1 MTRVWPRLRR
11 LLAACVCLLAIGGA
25 AQAAERISLQFSDVE
40 VRDCLTALAQV
51 AGADLVVDDS
61 VSGKI
66 TVRFEAADFPAALDL
81 IARTKGLK
89 YRTESGVTVVTS
101 RQAMREYFGAAR
113 EFALRFADPAEA
125 AQAVRLALGLRADKE
140 ADGAGAPLLTRQH
153 SLLFYGTPREIELVR
168 ALLERID
175 APLPQVKLEAK
186 VVALQKDA
194 AKALGIDWEWSK
206 LPQSP
211 DREVEYRTVT
221 RTVTDESGKKQ
232 TISEEVPRENSK
244 RHWKNAGEG
253 VPGVIRFGH
262 GPDGLPFEAYYAA
275 TLSALVA
282 DGKADL
288 LARPSIMALGG
299 KEAVINIGSEV
310 PVPVV
315 SITNAT
321 TTTSMEYRQAGIILK
336 YTPRIH
342 GDGYIT
348 AEVHTE
354 VSSPSYV
361 ADLKAYRFNKRAADT
376 LVRLRDG
383 ETMVIGGLIG
393 SEESKAL
400 RKIPF
405 LGDLPVLGALF
416 RSETRAKS
424 ESEVMIFLTATIV
437 KERGCATN
445 GD

>member
-1 MTRVWPRLRR
+1 MRR
-11 LLAACVCLLAIGGA
+11 AALALVFFWLLWRPSLAAMEG
-25 AQAAERISLQFSDVE
+25 ISMQFADAD
-40 VRDCLTALAQV
+40 VRDCLAALAQV
-51 AGADLVVDDS
+51 ANVDLIVDDS

-66 TVRFEAADFPAALDL
+66 TLRLASADFPAALEM
-81 IARTKGLK
+81 IARAKGLD
-89 YRTESGVTVVTS
+89 YRVQDGVTLVTS
-101 RQAMREYFGAAR
+101 RKVMRENFSAAHV
-113 EFALRFADPAEA
+113 FALRFVDPEEA
-125 AQAVRLALGLRADKE
+125 AQAVRLALGKGAEE
-140 ADGAGAPLLTRQH
+140 AAPLFARQQ
-153 SLLFYGTPREIELVR
+153 SLLFYGTQREAETLR
-168 ALLERID
+168 ALLAEID
-175 APLPQVKLEAK
+175 APPPQVKLEAK

-194 AKALGIDWEWSK
+194 AKQLGVDWEWSK
-206 LPQSP
+206 LPQTP

-221 RTVTDESGKKQ
+221 QTVTDADGKKQ
-232 TISEEVPRENSK
+232 TISEEVPQERVK

-262 GPDGLPFEAYYAA
+262 GPGGMPFEAYYAA
-275 TLSALVA
+275 TLNALVA
-282 DGKADL
+282 SGKASL
-288 LARPSIMALGG
+288 LARPNIIALGG
-299 KEAVINIGSEV
+299 KEAVINIGGEV

-315 SITNAT
+315 SVTNAT

-336 YTPRIH
+336 YTPRVH

-361 ADLKAYRFNKRAADT
+361 ADLKAYRFDKRAADT
-376 LVRLRDG
+376 IVRLKDG

-393 SEESKAL
+393 TEESKAL

-405 LGDLPVLGALF
+405 LGDLPGLGALF

-437 KERGCATN
+437 KEKGCATN

>member
-1 MTRVWPRLRR
+1 MRRIAPRLRR
-11 LLAACVCLLAIGGA
+11 LLAAVLVCLFAACGA
-25 AQAAERISLQFSDVE
+25 AQAARVSLQFADAD
-40 VRDCLTALAQV
+40 VRDCLLALAQV

-66 TVRFEAADFPAALDL
+66 TVRFEAADFFAALDL
-81 IARTKGLK
+81 IARAKGLE
-89 YRTESGVTVVTS
+89 YRTQDGVTVVTS
-101 RQAMREYFGAAR
+101 RQAMRENFGAAH

-125 AQAVRLALGLRADKE
+125 AQAVRLALLGRAGKA
-140 ADGAGAPLLTRQH
+140 ADGADAALLVRQQ
-153 SLLFYGTPREIELVR
+153 SLLFYGTPREAELVR
-168 ALLERID
+168 ALLARID
-175 APLPQVKLEAK
+175 APPQQVKLEAK
-186 VVALQKDA
+186 VIAVQKDA

-221 RTVTDESGKKQ
+221 RTVTDENGKKQ
-232 TISEEVPRENSK
+232 TISEEVPREDVK

-253 VPGVIRFGH
+253 VPGVIRFGR

-282 DGKADL
+282 GGKAEL
-288 LARPSIMALGG
+288 LARPSILALGG

-361 ADLKAYRFNKRAADT
+361 ADLKAYRFDKRAADT
-376 LVRLRDG
+376 VVRLKDG

-416 RSETRAKS
+416 RSETRSKS
-424 ESEVMIFLTATIV
+424 DSEVIIFLTATIV